1 MTRQAPLNQASANP
15 MERWSDALSALQ
27 LLQIDP
33 HGFGGVCLRAP
44 HGPVRERWL
53 QALAGLGLALVKV
66 PGSVDSERL
75 LGGIDLA
82 HTLQTGQLQ
91 TQASLLQQADQGLVC
106 LPMAERLSPALLAPL
121 VQALEQGQ
129 VPPTRHSAAPT
140 ITRFGVVALD
150 ESLADEPGVGA
161 ALAERLG
168 VWLDLHEL
176 SPSDISAG
184 WADSHNGVDAD
195 TGTDSDSLHIRISPG
210 ALARAREQL
219 RQVQASDE
227 HMQALC
233 AVALGLGIGSLR
245 VPSLALRVACG
256 HAALNGRSTL
266 DADDLGFAARCVLA
280 PRATQWPAEPS
291 AQEAAET
298 VPQEDSTPPPE
309 PPDNADQ
316 APDNDAEKDKDPDIA
331 PPAEPSAQDLQEMMV
346 AAALA
351 SLPPHVLDALMTRP
365 GSASQ
370 NTSGRSGQTRAGS
383 QRGRPL
389 PPRPG
394 RPGGQA
400 RLHVLATLRAAAP
413 KQRLRQATTPL
424 TTPLATPFKK
434 PNAAPLAPPHPT
446 AHPQAP
452 TFAAAAK
459 TSNSANRLNP
469 VSAGSNLAHPLR
481 GRVAIRAEDFHI
493 QRYQQRA
500 SSCLILALDA
510 SGSAALQR
518 LAEAKGAVELLLQ
531 QSYARRDS
539 VCIVA
544 FRGAQAQLLLPM
556 TRSLVRAKR
565 AMTGLPG
572 GGGTPLALALKMAH
586 EQAAQLQRQ
595 GVTPILVV
603 LSDGR
608 ANVTLQGLGGRAQ
621 AQLDAQSWGQ
631 QWRASGHRALWID
644 TSMHPDAQAQQLA
657 STMGASY
664 LPMPQ
669 VQSQRMAHAIERVRS
684 PQV

>member
-1 MTRQAPLNQASANP
+1 MAREAPPPSSPSDPL
-15 MERWSDALSALQ
+15 ERWHDALTALQ

-44 HGPVRERWL
+44 HGPVREHWL
-53 QALAGLGLALVKV
+53 QALAGLGVGLIKV

-82 HTLQTGQLQ
+82 QTLQTGQLHM
-91 TQASLLQQADQGLVC
+91 QAGLLQQADQGLVC

-121 VQALEQGQ
+121 VQVLEQGQ

-140 ITRFGVVALD
+140 PTRFGVVALD
-150 ESLADEPGVGA
+150 ESLTDEPGVGA

-176 SPSDISAG
+176 SPSDIHAA
-184 WADSHNGVDAD
+184 WQDHRE
-195 TGTDSDSLHIRISPG
+195 SDKLQIRLSPA

-219 RQVQASDE
+219 PQVQASDE
-227 HMQALC
+227 QLQALC
-233 AVALGLGIGSLR
+233 AAALGLGIGSLR
-245 VPSLALRVACG
+245 VPSLALHVACG

-291 AQEAAET
+291 APEAEPA
-298 VPQEDSTPPPE
+298 PQEDASPPE
-309 PPDNADQ
+309 PPEESGE
-316 APDNDAEKDKDPDIA
+316 APESEAESDHTQDPG
-331 PPAEPSAQDLQEMMV
+331 PPPEQNAEPSAEDLQEMMV

-351 SLPPHVLDALMTRP
+351 SLPPHMLDALMTRQ
-365 GSASQ
+365 GATRQQS
-370 NTSGRSGQTRAGS
+370 SGRSGQTRAGS

-413 KQRLRQATTPL
+413 KQRLRQTHST
-424 TTPLATPFKK
+424 
-434 PNAAPLAPPHPT
+434 
-446 AHPQAP
+446 
-452 TFAAAAK
+452 
-459 TSNSANRLNP
+459 
-469 VSAGSNLAHPLR
+469 
-481 GRVAIRAEDFHI
+481 GRVAIRAEDFHT

-544 FRGAQAQLLLPM
+544 FRGAQAQLLLPA

-644 TSMHPDAQAQQLA
+644 TSMQPDAQAQQLA

-669 VQSQRMAHAIERVRS
+669 VQSQRMASAIERVRS
-684 PQV
+684 PQP

>member
-1 MTRQAPLNQASANP
+1 MTREPTPPEASSEPL
-15 MERWSDALSALQ
+15 ERWNDALTALQ

-53 QALAGLGLALVKV
+53 QALADLGLGLVKV

-82 HTLQTGQLQ
+82 HTLQTGQLHM
-91 TQASLLQQADQGLVC
+91 QAGLLQQADQGLVC

-129 VPPTRHSAAPT
+129 VPPTRHSAEPSV
-140 ITRFGVVALD
+140 TRFGVVALD
-150 ESLADEPGVGA
+150 ESLPDEPGVGA

-176 SPSDISAG
+176 SPSDIQ
-184 WADSHNGVDAD
+184 ADWTDANSE
-195 TGTDSDSLHIRISPG
+195 GLHLRLSPG
-210 ALARAREQL
+210 ALTRARDQL
-219 RQVQASDE
+219 AHVQANDDQ
-227 HMQALC
+227 MQALC
-233 AVALGLGIGSLR
+233 AAALGLGIGSLR
-245 VPSLALRVACG
+245 VPSLALRLACA
-256 HAALNGRSTL
+256 HAALNGRQAL
-266 DADDLGFAARCVLA
+266 EADDLGFAARCVLA

-291 AQEAAET
+291 AQEEEPA
-298 VPQEDSTPPPE
+298 PQEDVTSPQEPPPQPSE
-309 PPDNADQ
+309 NADQ
-316 APDNDAEKDKDPDIA
+316 APDDEAEKDKDPG
-331 PPAEPSAQDLQEMMV
+331 PPREPSAEDLQEMMV

-351 SLPPHVLDALMTRP
+351 SLPPHMLDALMTRQ
-365 GSASQ
+365 GASSPQ
-370 NTSGRSGQTRAGS
+370 SSGRSGQTRAGS

-413 KQRLRQATTPL
+413 KQRLRQAHST
-424 TTPLATPFKK
+424 
-434 PNAAPLAPPHPT
+434 
-446 AHPQAP
+446 
-452 TFAAAAK
+452 
-459 TSNSANRLNP
+459 
-469 VSAGSNLAHPLR
+469 

-621 AQLDAQSWGQ
+621 AQTDAQSWGQ

-644 TSMHPDAQAQQLA
+644 TSQHPDAQAQQLA
-657 STMGASY
+657 ATMGASY

-669 VQSQRMAHAIERVRS
+669 VQSQRMAHAIERVRA
-684 PQV
+684 PGA

>member
-1 MTRQAPLNQASANP
+1 
-15 MERWSDALSALQ
+15 
-27 LLQIDP
+27 
-33 HGFGGVCLRAP
+33 
-44 HGPVRERWL
+44 
-53 QALAGLGLALVKV
+53 
-66 PGSVDSERL
+66 
-75 LGGIDLA
+75 
-82 HTLQTGQLQ
+82 
-91 TQASLLQQADQGLVC
+91 
-106 LPMAERLSPALLAPL
+106 
-121 VQALEQGQ
+121 
-129 VPPTRHSAAPT
+129 
-140 ITRFGVVALD
+140 
-150 ESLADEPGVGA
+150 
-161 ALAERLG
+161 
-168 VWLDLHEL
+168 
-176 SPSDISAG
+176 
-184 WADSHNGVDAD
+184 
-195 TGTDSDSLHIRISPG
+195 
-210 ALARAREQL
+210 LARAREHL
-219 RQVQASDE
+219 PQVQASDE
-227 HMQALC
+227 QVQALC
-233 AVALGLGIGSLR
+233 AAALGLGIGSLR
-245 VPSLALRVACG
+245 VPSLALHVACG
-256 HAALNGRSTL
+256 HAAMNGRSTL
-266 DADDLGFAARCVLA
+266 DADDLSFAARCVLA

-291 AQEAAET
+291 APEAEPA
-298 VPQEDSTPPPE
+298 PQEDASPSEPPEESGEAPESEAESDHTQDPSPPPE
-309 PPDNADQ
+309 QN
-316 APDNDAEKDKDPDIA
+316 
-331 PPAEPSAQDLQEMMV
+331 AEPSAEDLQEMMV

-351 SLPPHVLDALMTRP
+351 SLPPHMLDALMTRQ
-365 GSASQ
+365 GATRQQS
-370 NTSGRSGQTRAGS
+370 SGRSGQTRAGS

-413 KQRLRQATTPL
+413 KQRLRQTHST
-424 TTPLATPFKK
+424 
-434 PNAAPLAPPHPT
+434 
-446 AHPQAP
+446 
-452 TFAAAAK
+452 
-459 TSNSANRLNP
+459 
-469 VSAGSNLAHPLR
+469 
-481 GRVAIRAEDFHI
+481 GRVAIRAEDFHT

-544 FRGAQAQLLLPM
+544 FRGAQAQLLLPA

-644 TSMHPDAQAQQLA
+644 TSMQPDAQAQQLA

-669 VQSQRMAHAIERVRS
+669 VQSQRMASAIERVRS
-684 PQV
+684 PQP

>member
-1 MTRQAPLNQASANP
+1 MIRESTPQQAASDP
-15 MERWSDALSALQ
+15 VERWHDALTALQ

-53 QALAGLGLALVKV
+53 QALTDLGLSLVKV

-75 LGGIDLA
+75 LGGINLA
-82 HTLQTGQLQ
+82 HTLQTGQLYM
-91 TQASLLQQADQGLVC
+91 QAGLLQQADQGLVC

-129 VPPTRHSAAPT
+129 VPPKSHNAAPT
-140 ITRFGVVALD
+140 LTRFGVVALD
-150 ESLADEPGVGA
+150 ESLPDEPGVGA

-176 SPSDISAG
+176 SPSDIH
-184 WADSHNGVDAD
+184 ADWTDAH
-195 TGTDSDSLHIRISPG
+195 TEGLHLRLSPG

-219 RQVQASDE
+219 AQVQASDDQ
-227 HMQALC
+227 MQALC
-233 AVALGLGIGSLR
+233 AAALGLGIGSLR
-245 VPSLALRVACG
+245 VPSLALRLACA
-256 HAALNGRSTL
+256 HAALNGRQAL
-266 DADDLGFAARCVLA
+266 EADDLGFAARCVLA

-291 AQEAAET
+291 AQEAEPA
-298 VPQEDSTPPPE
+298 PQEDVTSPQEPPSQPPEPPENADEAPDDDAEKNKDPSPPPE
-309 PPDNADQ
+309 PS
-316 APDNDAEKDKDPDIA
+316 AE
-331 PPAEPSAQDLQEMMV
+331 DLQEMMV

-351 SLPPHVLDALMTRP
+351 SLPPHMLDALMTRQ
-365 GSASQ
+365 GATSL

-413 KQRLRQATTPL
+413 KQRLRQA
-424 TTPLATPFKK
+424 
-434 PNAAPLAPPHPT
+434 HR
-446 AHPQAP
+446 
-452 TFAAAAK
+452 
-459 TSNSANRLNP
+459 S
-469 VSAGSNLAHPLR
+469 

-544 FRGAQAQLLLPM
+544 FRGAQAQLLLPA

-621 AQLDAQSWGQ
+621 AQSDAQSWGQ

-644 TSMHPDAQAQQLA
+644 TSMQPDAQAQQLA

-669 VQSQRMAHAIERVRS
+669 VQSQRMASAIERVRS